1 MISVDGKLDMAIIT
15 LGMLYFVLSCRLTL
29 TDVTLIQ
36 HGRRATVR
44 PHVT

>member
-29 TDVTLIQ
+29 IDFTLVQ
-36 HGRRATVR
+36 HRRRAAVR